1 MSLLSLKQ
9 IKKQN
14 GNTSVFPLFDL
25 HIQPGTVTAIQ
36 CHNETGHQL
45 LETIIGREPLS
56 SGSITFS
63 GEVIQSGDKDLFR
76 QLSVVFLKDAL
87 YERLSPIEYLSFFKK
102 LYEVDTNIEELLHM
116 FRLYDKKH
124 IHIKRLSFSEKKRL
138 LIARAI
144 VFQPQLLLLEEIDQ
158 NIDIESKIIIQ
169 QALYDTAVKGT
180 AILMTTSNLE
190 NAIMLAQFV
199 YRLTD
204 QGLKQLETE
213 EPIQADETT
222 ENFQMEETA
231 SKEDSTEHSQIRLN
245 KIPAKV
251 NDKLILFDPMEIDF
265 IESNDGISHL
275 HVKGEIFPCT
285 FTLNELDER
294 LQAFGFFR
302 CHRSY
307 IVNLQKVREVITWT
321 RNSYSLVL
329 DDLPK
334 SSIPLSKGKL
344 NELKEIIGL

>member
-14 GNTSVFPLFDL
+14 GNNLVFPSLDL
-25 HIQPGTVTAIQ
+25 HIQPGTITAIH
-36 CHNETGHQL
+36 CHNETGNQL
-45 LETIIGREPLS
+45 LQVIIGRESLS
-56 SGSITFS
+56 SGSITIS
-63 GEVIQSGDKDLFR
+63 GEPINFSDKNVFR
-76 QLSVVFLKDAL
+76 QISVVFLQDAL
-87 YERLSPIEYLSFFKK
+87 YERISPTEYLSFFKK
-102 LYEVDTNIEELLHM
+102 LYEVDTNIEELLHI
-116 FRLYDKKH
+116 FQLTDKKH
-124 IHIKRLSFSEKKRL
+124 MPIKKLSFSEKKRL

-144 VFQPQLLLLEEIDQ
+144 VFQPQLLLLEEVDQ

-169 QALYDTAVKGT
+169 QALYETAATGT
-180 AILMTTSNLE
+180 AILITTSNLE
-190 NAIMLAQFV
+190 SAITLAQYV

-204 QGLKQLETE
+204 KGLKQLEIE
-213 EPIQADETT
+213 EPIQAGETR
-222 ENFQMEETA
+222 ENQQIEETA
-231 SKEDSTEHSQIRLN
+231 LKEDSTEHSQVRLN

-251 NDKLILFDPMEIDF
+251 NDKLILFDPTEIDF

-275 HVKGEIFPCT
+275 HVKGETFPCT

-329 DDLPK
+329 DDIPK

-344 NELKEIIGL
+344 NELKNIIGL